1 MRTRSPFPWTWH
13 RDLAEVHETEWR
25 EAEFQALPIGHRLR
39 VRNDRHRLLM
49 MKARL
54 NNPEPRPQPESAA

>member
-1 MRTRSPFPWTWH
+1 MQ
-13 RDLAEVHETEWR
+13 EVHETEWR

-49 MKARL
+49 MKALL
-54 NNPEPRPQPESAA
+54 NNPTPLPEEQPKESA